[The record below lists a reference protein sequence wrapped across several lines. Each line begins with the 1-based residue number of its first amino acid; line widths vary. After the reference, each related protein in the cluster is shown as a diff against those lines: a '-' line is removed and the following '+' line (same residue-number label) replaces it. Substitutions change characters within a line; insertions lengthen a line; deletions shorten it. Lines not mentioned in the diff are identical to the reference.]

1 MEYQPNQIPRSER
14 FIYGLSAAALV
25 LYGIVGLIRDD
36 LYIPGRR
43 SRGFHLHGTS
53 LWIMLVA
60 ILFGVAALTALIVD
74 HYDKRDNQRHYKQ
87 FVSMTTIAAFVVF
100 FVAIFVNIATRR

>member
-1 MEYQPNQIPRSER
+1 
-14 FIYGLSAAALV
+14 
-25 LYGIVGLIRDD
+25 
-36 LYIPGRR
+36 
-43 SRGFHLHGTS
+43 
-53 LWIMLVA
+53 MLVA